1 MYQKLLLS
9 VAALALLASCSVK
22 EDRMK
27 CVAPV
32 TVRLSGFSVSQEDFP
47 DTRAAV
53 PNSPVLFIVPM
64 PQRVRFN

>member
-27 CVAPV
+27 YVAPV
-32 TVRLSGFSVSQEDFP
+32 TVCLSGFSVSQEDFP
-47 DTRAAV
+47 DT
-53 PNSPVLFIVPM
+53 F
-64 PQRVRFN
+64 